1 MQSQYLVQM
10 ANDIATFFAEGGA
23 AEVESAAKETV
34 SHIRRFWEPRM
45 RSQIVAM
52 HPAQTGDLIPVAHRA
67 VELLAK
73 ETPVKR

>member
-1 MQSQYLVQM
+1 
-10 ANDIATFFAEGGA
+10 
-23 AEVESAAKETV
+23 
-34 SHIRRFWEPRM
+34 M